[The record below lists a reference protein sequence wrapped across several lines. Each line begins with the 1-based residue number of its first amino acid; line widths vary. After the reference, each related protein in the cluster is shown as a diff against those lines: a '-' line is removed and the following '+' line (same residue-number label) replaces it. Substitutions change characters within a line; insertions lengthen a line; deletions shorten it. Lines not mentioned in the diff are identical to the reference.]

1 MHRNMAETVMGGVV
15 LIVAGVFLYFFLTTA
30 QVRSVQGYPVTATF
44 SKVGGVLPGSDVRVS
59 GINVGS
65 VAAVTL
71 DPKTYLAVVTLSIK
85 SDVKLPKDSV
95 VTIASGG
102 LTGGNYIRIKPGS
115 ASEYLAS
122 GQAIEKSEDF
132 KTLEDQVGE
141 IIFLATGGSGGG
153 NSDSGFK

>member
-15 LIVAGVFLYFFLTTA
+15 LIVAAVFLYFFLTTA
-30 QVRSVQGYPVTATF
+30 QVKSVQGYRVGATF
-44 SKVGGVLPGSDVRVS
+44 SKVGGVLPGADVRVS

-65 VAAVTL
+65 VAAVDL
-71 DPKTYLAVVTLSIK
+71 DPKTYLAIVTMTIRP
-85 SDVKLPKDSV
+85 DVKLPKDSV
-95 VTIASGG
+95 VSIASSG
-102 LTGGNYIRIKPGS
+102 LIGGNYIRIKPGS
-115 ASEYLAS
+115 ATDYLAA
-122 GQAIEKSEDF
+122 GEAIAKSEDF